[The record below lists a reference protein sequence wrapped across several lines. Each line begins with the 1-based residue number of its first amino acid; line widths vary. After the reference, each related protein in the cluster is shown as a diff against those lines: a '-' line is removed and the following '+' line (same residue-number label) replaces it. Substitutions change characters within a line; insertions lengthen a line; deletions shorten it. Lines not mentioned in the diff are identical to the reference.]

1 MITLEWEVSQGNC
14 YSADIATYAIQ
25 YAIYNRPTFSSLTL
39 SNFLF
44 VICSLKRE
52 EEERLALKVK
62 SSRMR
67 AAQ

>member
-1 MITLEWEVSQGNC
+1 VITLEWEVSQGNC
-14 YSADIATYAIQ
+14 YSADIATYAMQ
-25 YAIYNRPTFSSLTL
+25 YAIYKLPTFSSPTL

-52 EEERLALKVK
+52 EEERVALKVK
-62 SSRMR
+62 SGRMR